1 MSRYEIHRGDYV
13 DGKHVGAYRSR
24 PLSRDEREEDIP
36 VRVARTAH
44 AGLFSVSRGAF
55 PDLVVG
61 DDPFG

>member
-1 MSRYEIHRGDYV
+1 VTSERRTSRFGI
-13 DGKHVGAYRSR
+13 
-24 PLSRDEREEDIP
+24 
-36 VRVARTAH
+36 ARTAH